1 MAKMAQSMYFL
12 IIIIASCTVVR
23 TSRIL
28 LMPLFG
34 NSDYFIFK
42 KIATELSNRGHE
54 VKLLTASNLKHFI
67 GTSNISH
74 LIYEAPQSLNEV
86 EDKVEKITQDPIVS
100 RVFAVFPFAVLLK
113 FQQMVCRDFLN
124 NTKILQEVKDFR
136 ADLLVSDVVFMCN
149 PILQEIL
156 SIPRVDVSPSGII
169 PFFMQSL
176 QIPCPVSYTPQMG
189 TDSTDEMSFF
199 ERVHNMAM
207 YIVSEFLR
215 EFFLYKPFGDLKK
228 EFKIS
233 PERSFSEALQNGEM
247 LLVQADF
254 ALDIPRPLPPAV
266 KMIGAVLPEPA
277 QPLPADLEQ
286 FMQSSGDHGV
296 ILVTFGS
303 MVSKLDASI
312 LKKMTVVFGRLKQKI
327 LWKVK
332 REALPLDVSSNI
344 KAVKWLPQND
354 VLGHHKTR
362 LFISHMGHN
371 GMYEALYHGV
381 PLVACPLFGDQF
393 SNTNLVVRA
402 GVGSKVILR
411 TISEDELEK
420 VIRSVLDDSQFK
432 SKASH
437 LSNLMRDRPR
447 TPLQESADSIEY
459 VLRNGNLRHLR
470 VRSFDLPW
478 YQYYLVD
485 VMLFIAALVTAV
497 VFVLAFFCRCCC
509 NLLCR
514 RRLGK
519 QKAE

>member
-189 TDSTDEMSFF
+189 T
-199 ERVHNMAM
+199 
-207 YIVSEFLR
+207 
-215 EFFLYKPFGDLKK
+215 
-228 EFKIS
+228 
-233 PERSFSEALQNGEM
+233 
-247 LLVQADF
+247 
-254 ALDIPRPLPPAV
+254 AV